1 MEEGEGTAVR
11 MPNALLT
18 AMVMLWIS
26 VLGSAFS
33 VLADITFL
41 RPYARE
47 KAVPPSQLTALRW
60 MDLATASITAVL
72 IVLLLYV
79 NSRRRWVLLGV
90 VALEAMNLIL
100 DLAGPWIID
109 FPTLAKRL
117 EISAGTGTAYTVG
130 SAVYS
135 LIVIVLL
142 LHPETRRFLS
152 REEDPRA

>member
-1 MEEGEGTAVR
+1 MEEGEGTAIR

-26 VLGSAFS
+26 VLESAFS

-72 IVLLLYV
+72 IVLLIYV
-79 NSRRRWVLLGV
+79 SSRRRWVLLGV
-90 VALEAMNLIL
+90 ITLEAMNLIL
-100 DLAGPWIID
+100 DLAAPWITD
-109 FPTLAKRL
+109 FQTLAKSL
-117 EISAGTGTAYTVG
+117 EISVGTWTAYTVG

-135 LIVIVLL
+135 LIVIGLL